1 MVLAQSNKP
10 RIFVVSVDG
19 SDQSEVA
26 FQIAADELMG
36 KKDVLNVISVTD
48 VSKDYLQMKYRP
60 KYILQKYK
68 AECIGR
74 FPHDRFEIMMYERK
88 QSCDVKEQIS
98 MIAKKHEANYLVM
111 GSLGRKGE
119 NDDAYRVGKTA
130 QHMLDNSRVPLVIIK
145 KPYQREKNDTKGF
158 NF

>member
-1 MVLAQSNKP
+1 
-10 RIFVVSVDG
+10 
-19 SDQSEVA
+19 
-26 FQIAADELMG
+26 MG

-98 MIAKKHEANYLVM
+98 MIAKKHE
-111 GSLGRKGE
+111 G
-119 NDDAYRVGKTA
+119 TFFC
-130 QHMLDNSRVPLVIIK
+130 VII
-145 KPYQREKNDTKGF
+145 D
-158 NF
+158 